1 MDQKLTRKQQY
12 IFDFICD
19 FNINNGFPPSYSD
32 IAKQFNFSSIATVRT
47 YLEHLEKKGYIQRH
61 GKARGIKIIKTLNKS
76 IPIIGEITAGPP
88 TTTYENIIGETNNIK
103 GIKYKKH
110 RFALSIKGNS
120 MINAGILENDI
131 AIIEKTENYI
141 SGDIVAI
148 LIDDQATLK
157 RIKLKKDTIICIPE
171 NENYS
176 SFEINKEDQSVILG
190 KLVGLIRD
198 YI

>member
-1 MDQKLTRKQQY
+1 
-12 IFDFICD
+12 
-19 FNINNGFPPSYSD
+19 
-32 IAKQFNFSSIATVRT
+32 
-47 YLEHLEKKGYIQRH
+47 
-61 GKARGIKIIKTLNKS
+61 
-76 IPIIGEITAGPP
+76 
-88 TTTYENIIGETNNIK
+88 
-103 GIKYKKH
+103 
-110 RFALSIKGNS
+110 